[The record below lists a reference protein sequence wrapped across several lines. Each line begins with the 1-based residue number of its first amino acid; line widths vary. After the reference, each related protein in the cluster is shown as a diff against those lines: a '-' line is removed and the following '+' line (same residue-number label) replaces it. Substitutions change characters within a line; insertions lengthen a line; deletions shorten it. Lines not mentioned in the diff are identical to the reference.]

1 MIKFECPACSQ
12 SIEAPDEALDVQ
24 VDCPTCGHKF
34 WPGHLI
40 PSAIARVPEA
50 DPIIEPA
57 PDWIRTQYF
66 QAIHEWGDKLRQG
79 KTNEATARY
88 EVGKVLKS
96 LGYTPERWFP
106 ESANIPPAI
115 EEAMSYLSVET
126 CIQMVLN
133 TQREMTNG
141 FARLKA
147 GSTDIALF
155 QFPCWELVR
164 LYTVEIPRGE
174 RQGPKGTI
182 VEVPGDDWPS
192 RWETAG
198 GKLVNGRMVA
208 HKWDQVWTKLG
219 STKLFGD
226 GFDNPFPPFAFNSG
240 MGWRAVGRDEAIEL
254 GVIAEDDD
262 APDAPED
269 AKKELPDFITID
281 GVKYDRDILDGLEK
295 ELEALKRTL

>member
-1 MIKFECPACSQ
+1 
-12 SIEAPDEALDVQ
+12 
-24 VDCPTCGHKF
+24 
-34 WPGHLI
+34 
-40 PSAIARVPEA
+40 
-50 DPIIEPA
+50 
-57 PDWIRTQYF
+57 
-66 QAIHEWGDKLRQG
+66 
-79 KTNEATARY
+79 
-88 EVGKVLKS
+88 
-96 LGYTPERWFP
+96 
-106 ESANIPPAI
+106 
-115 EEAMSYLSVET
+115 MSYLSVET